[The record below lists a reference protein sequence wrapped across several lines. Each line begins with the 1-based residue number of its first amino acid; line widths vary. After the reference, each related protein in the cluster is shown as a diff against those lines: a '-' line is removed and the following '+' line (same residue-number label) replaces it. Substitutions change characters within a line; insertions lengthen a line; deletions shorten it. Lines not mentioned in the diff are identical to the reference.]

1 MPALMIQAPDQAS
14 PALHAALYAEWQ
26 KFRDGTAP
34 VDPEY
39 IPPFIL
45 ASWERCRESG
55 ITTEANSIVRV
66 DALLLEQAQRLNSD
80 LLCSARSI
88 MDKLFSVVRA
98 TRCSI
103 SLTDGSGLVLHTL
116 RSEGDGPDV
125 LPGQIATETVSG
137 TNGIGTCLVE
147 RETVTIIGAQH
158 YCARHHVWSCTA
170 SPIRYE
176 DGTLAGVLNVS
187 IARESY
193 HLHTRGMVEA
203 SAHAIAEQLHLRAA
217 LGRQRAIMEVLDEG
231 ILEVGASGEIHS
243 ANGRGLSMLGLEAL
257 PPHLHL
263 RDAVLSEAVRRDILD
278 EHNAFQDREA
288 LLHTA
293 NGTLPCVLSF
303 APLGM
308 GKGGVLA
315 LRESRRLCGFAARTI
330 GAGAVYALDDIPGDS
345 PAIAQAREALRRAA
359 RHDAPVLLTG
369 EEGTER
375 HGFAQAIHNA
385 GRRREAPFVAVHC
398 GGIPRSLMRSEL
410 FGFDGEGGRPGK
422 CELADGGTLF
432 LDGVEALP
440 LTAQM
445 GIVRLLRGGE
455 TARVGGGQ
463 GRSVN
468 VRLIAGAGP
477 GLSEAVREGLFLKEL
492 HELLREYT
500 ITVPPLRERRS
511 DIEALAARCASRFA
525 QALGK
530 QPKPIAPEAMEALLR
545 YSWPG
550 NVRELET
557 VLERA
562 VALAEGD
569 VIGLS
574 DLHAR
579 ISAAEVSAPTGKP
592 LPGHEAKRLLAA
604 LERTAGNVRE
614 AAKLLGISRGGFYV
628 KLKKLGLN
636 PDEYR

>member
-125 LPGQIATETVSG
+125 LPGQIATEAVSG

-147 RETVTIIGAQH
+147 RKTVTIIGAQH
-158 YCARHHVWSCTA
+158 YCARHHVWSYTA

-257 PPHLHL
+257 
-263 RDAVLSEAVRRDILD
+263 LSEAVRRDILD

-463 GRSVN
+463 GRTVN

>member
-125 LPGQIATETVSG
+125 LPGQIATEAVSG

-147 RETVTIIGAQH
+147 RKTVTIIGAQH

-263 RDAVLSEAVRRDILD
+263 RDTVLSEAVRRDILD

-345 PAIAQAREALRRAA
+345 PAIAQAREALRCAA

-445 GIVRLLRGGE
+445 GIVRGGE

-463 GRSVN
+463 GRTVN
-468 VRLIAGAGP
+468 VRLIARAGP

>member
-1 MPALMIQAPDQAS
+1 MPSLMIQAPDQAS

-66 DALLLEQAQRLNSD
+66 DALLLEQALRLNSD

-125 LPGQIATETVSG
+125 LPGQIATEAVSG

-147 RETVTIIGAQH
+147 RKTVTIIGAQH

-193 HLHTRGMVEA
+193 HPHTRGMVEA
-203 SAHAIAEQLHLRAA
+203 SAHAIAEQLHLRAI

-231 ILEVGASGEIHS
+231 ILEVDASGEIRF

-263 RDAVLSEAVRRDILD
+263 RDAILSEAVRRDILD
-278 EHNAFQDREA
+278 EHNAFLDRET

-293 NGTLPCVLSF
+293 NGTLPSVLSF
-303 APLGM
+303 APLDM

-345 PAIAQAREALRRAA
+345 PAIAQVREAIRRAA

-375 HGFAQAIHNA
+375 HDFAQAIHNA

-432 LDGVEALP
+432 LDGVEAL
-440 LTAQM
+440 
-445 GIVRLLRGGE
+445 
-455 TARVGGGQ
+455 
-463 GRSVN
+463 
-468 VRLIAGAGP
+468 
-477 GLSEAVREGLFLKEL
+477 
-492 HELLREYT
+492 
-500 ITVPPLRERRS
+500 
-511 DIEALAARCASRFA
+511 
-525 QALGK
+525 GK

-545 YSWPG
+545 YPWPG

>member
-55 ITTEANSIVRV
+55 ITTEANSSVRV

-80 LLCSARSI
+80 L
-88 MDKLFSVVRA
+88 LFSVVRA

-125 LPGQIATETVSG
+125 LPGQIATEAVSG

-463 GRSVN
+463 GRTVN

-530 QPKPIAPEAMEALLR
+530 QPKPIAPEAMEALLK

>member
-125 LPGQIATETVSG
+125 LPGQIATEAVSG

-170 SPIRYE
+170 
-176 DGTLAGVLNVS
+176 
-187 IARESY
+187 SY

-231 ILEVGASGEIHS
+231 ILEVGTSGEIHS

-463 GRSVN
+463 GRTVN

>member
-66 DALLLEQAQRLNSD
+66 DAQLLEQAQRLNSD

-116 RSEGDGPDV
+116 RSEGGGPDV
-125 LPGQIATETVSG
+125 LPGQIATEAVSG

-147 RETVTIIGAQH
+147 QETVTIIGAQH

-263 RDAVLSEAVRRDILD
+263 RDTVLSEAVRRDILD

-345 PAIAQAREALRRAA
+345 PAIA
-359 RHDAPVLLTG
+359 
-369 EEGTER
+369 
-375 HGFAQAIHNA
+375 
-385 GRRREAPFVAVHC
+385 
-398 GGIPRSLMRSEL
+398 
-410 FGFDGEGGRPGK
+410 
-422 CELADGGTLF
+422 
-432 LDGVEALP
+432 
-440 LTAQM
+440 
-445 GIVRLLRGGE
+445 
-455 TARVGGGQ
+455 
-463 GRSVN
+463 
-468 VRLIAGAGP
+468 
-477 GLSEAVREGLFLKEL
+477 
-492 HELLREYT
+492 
-500 ITVPPLRERRS
+500 
-511 DIEALAARCASRFA
+511 
-525 QALGK
+525 
-530 QPKPIAPEAMEALLR
+530 
-545 YSWPG
+545 
-550 NVRELET
+550 
-557 VLERA
+557 
-562 VALAEGD
+562 
-569 VIGLS
+569 
-574 DLHAR
+574 
-579 ISAAEVSAPTGKP
+579 
-592 LPGHEAKRLLAA
+592 
-604 LERTAGNVRE
+604 
-614 AAKLLGISRGGFYV
+614 
-628 KLKKLGLN
+628 
-636 PDEYR
+636 

>member
-1 MPALMIQAPDQAS
+1 MPSLMIQAPDQAS

-66 DALLLEQAQRLNSD
+66 DALLLEQALRLNSD

-125 LPGQIATETVSG
+125 LPGQIATEAVSG

-147 RETVTIIGAQH
+147 RKTVTIIGAQH

-193 HLHTRGMVEA
+193 HPHTRGMVEA
-203 SAHAIAEQLHLRAA
+203 SAHAIAEQLHLRAI

-231 ILEVGASGEIHS
+231 IIEVDASGEIRF

-263 RDAVLSEAVRRDILD
+263 RDAILSEAVRRDILD
-278 EHNAFQDREA
+278 EHNAFLDRET

-293 NGTLPCVLSF
+293 NGTLPSVLSF
-303 APLGM
+303 APLDM

-345 PAIAQAREALRRAA
+345 PAIAQVREAIRRAA
-359 RHDAPVLLTG
+359 RHD
-369 EEGTER
+369 
-375 HGFAQAIHNA
+375 FAQAIHNA

-463 GRSVN
+463 GRTVN

-477 GLSEAVREGLFLKEL
+477 RLSDAVREGLFLKEL
-492 HELLREYT
+492 YELLREYT

-511 DIEALAARCASRFA
+511 DIEALTARCASRFA

-545 YSWPG
+545 YPWPG